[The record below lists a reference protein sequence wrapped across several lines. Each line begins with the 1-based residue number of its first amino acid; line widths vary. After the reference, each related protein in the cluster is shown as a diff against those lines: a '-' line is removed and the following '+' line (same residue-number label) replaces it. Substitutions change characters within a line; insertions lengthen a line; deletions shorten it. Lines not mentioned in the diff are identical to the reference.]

1 MTSAFDGFA
10 KSYVQEIPFVKQNR
24 KTIANVVGLLA
35 NGLVLLV
42 GLPLSPSWQVGVAIV
57 IQGLFAVAAWLVP
70 NAITA
75 QQAKELDEYVGK
87 HRAPEAD

>member
-24 KTIANVVGLLA
+24 KTIANIVGLVT
-35 NGLVLLV
+35 NGLLLLV
-42 GLPLSPSWQVGVAIV
+42 GLPLSPSWQVGVAV
-57 IQGLFAVAAWLVP
+57 AIQGLFAVAAWVVP

-87 HRAPEAD
+87 HRAED

>member
-35 NGLVLLV
+35 NALVLV
-42 GLPLSPSWQVGVAIV
+42 IGLPISGTMQAVVVVSIQVLA
-57 IQGLFAVAAWLVP
+57 AVAAWLVP

-75 QQAKELDEYVGK
+75 QQAQELDDYVGK
-87 HRAPEAD
+87 HRKGD

>member
-35 NGLVLLV
+35 NALVLV
-42 GLPLSPSWQVGVAIV
+42 IGLPISGTMQAVVVVSIQVLA
-57 IQGLFAVAAWLVP
+57 AVAAWLVP

-87 HRAPEAD
+87 HRAED

>member
-1 MTSAFDGFA
+1 MTAAFDGFA

-35 NGLVLLV
+35 NALILVI
-42 GLPLSPSWQVGVAIV
+42 GLPISGTAQAVVVVAVQVLAA
-57 IQGLFAVAAWLVP
+57 FTAWLVP

-75 QQAKELDEYVGK
+75 QQAQELDEYVGR
-87 HRAPEAD
+87 HRRAD